1 MVGILPDEEGS
12 GTTASEAA
20 GITVVDVVMAETTLV
35 VVVNILDVEGVQ
47 AAVVE
52 MEITKEEDEGGVEV
66 AQVKLL
72 LPLRKYGGNL
82 EHFFLI

>member
-1 MVGILPDEEGS
+1 MVVILQDEEGS
-12 GTTASEAA
+12 GTTASEAV

-66 AQVKLL
+66 VQVKLL
-72 LPLRKYGGNL
+72 LLLRKYGV
-82 EHFFLI
+82 I